1 MQPLNTLIDA
11 DTLAQRLN
19 DPTIRIIDCRF
30 ELGDPEAGEA
40 QYRRGHIAGAVY
52 AHLDR
57 DLSGP
62 RMPWTGRHPL
72 PIPDALCSTLGQFGV
87 GPQTQVVA
95 YDSGNGMFAA
105 RLWWLLRWL
114 GHPAVAVL
122 DGGLNAWRALGLP
135 ISIDTPTVAP
145 CRFQGAADHQ
155 QHLDANAVAAALT
168 SMSCVL
174 VDARAI
180 ERFEGRLEPLD
191 PRAGHIPGAINYPY
205 TNNLGTDGRFLVPS
219 ELRKQLTPLLHGR
232 PASDFISMCGS
243 GVTAC
248 HTLFA
253 LEIAGL
259 HGGRLYAGSW
269 SEWSRD
275 PARPIATGPV
285 HD

>member
-11 DTLAQRLN
+11 DTRARRLN
-19 DPTIRIIDCRF
+19 DPAIRIIDCRF

-40 QYRRGHIAGAVY
+40 QYRQGHIAGAAY
-52 AHLDR
+52 AHLDK

-72 PIPDALCSTLGQFGV
+72 PSPDALCTTFGELGIA
-87 GPQTQVVA
+87 PHTQVVA

-122 DGGLNAWRALGLP
+122 DGGLTAWRALGLP
-135 ISIDTPTVAP
+135 IATTTPTIAS
-145 CRFQGAADHQ
+145 CRFQGVADHQ

-168 SMSCVL
+168 STSSVL
-174 VDARAI
+174 VDARAN
-180 ERFEGRLEPLD
+180 ERFEGRVEPLD
-191 PRAGHIPGAINYPY
+191 PRAGHIPGAINHPY
-205 TNNLGTDGRFLVPS
+205 TNNLGADGRFLAPS
-219 ELRKQLTPLLHGR
+219 QLREQLARLLNGH
-232 PASDFISMCGS
+232 PASRFISMCGS

-248 HTLFA
+248 HTLLA

-259 HGGRLYAGSW
+259 QGGRLYAGSW

-275 PARPIATGPV
+275 PARPIATGPA
-285 HD
+285 HN